1 MNALWRLVLRCVHPF
16 TRKGF
21 GAAVAVLWE
30 GRVLVVRLSYRK
42 GLSLPGGRVGKG
54 ETPEQ
59 AAVREL
65 AEEVGLTASPDELR
79 SVYATL
85 SLRIFEYA
93 PSGPPEIR
101 IDNQEVIEA
110 KLVDPADIKE
120 ADETLRSYL
129 QCRIPEQYRSS

>member
-1 MNALWRLVLRCVHPF
+1 M
-16 TRKGF
+16 
-21 GAAVAVLWE
+21 
-30 GRVLVVRLSYRK
+30 
-42 GLSLPGGRVGKG
+42 
-54 ETPEQ
+54 
-59 AAVREL
+59 REI
-65 AEEVGLTASPDELR
+65 AEEVCLTALTDEIR